1 MPPPSGS
8 TRRFGISYPDP
19 DAPGREAGHTPESR
33 AGSSAEAQ
41 DSLATDRGMPFRPG
55 ADGPD
60 QCDRI
65 LAINWHS
72 QVHINRL
79 MAQGS
84 YEEADRAL
92 LPAFSRLYRS
102 CR

>member
-19 DAPGREAGHTPESR
+19 DAPGREAGHAPESR

-41 DSLATDRGMPFRPG
+41 DHLATDRGMPFRPG

-60 QCDRI
+60 QCDQI
-65 LAINWHS
+65 LAVIWDG
-72 QVHINRL
+72 QVHIWL

-92 LPAFSRLYRS
+92 LTAFSRLYRS